1 MSHSLAAKMK
11 LHFFVFPYF
20 LASIVAI
27 PKGLDGLLFYQLF
40 FFAFGN
46 LVRIYF
52 FFDPFQEKKG
62 TLILTYSG
70 SKIVLLVNS
79 CS

>member
-40 FFAFGN
+40 FFLHLEIWLEYISFSI
-46 LVRIYF
+46 RF
-52 FFDPFQEKKG
+52 KRKKG
-62 TLILTYSG
+62 H
-70 SKIVLLVNS
+70 
-79 CS
+79 

>member
-40 FFAFGN
+40 FLHLEIWLEYISFSIRFK
-46 LVRIYF
+46 R
-52 FFDPFQEKKG
+52 KKG
-62 TLILTYSG
+62 H
-70 SKIVLLVNS
+70 
-79 CS
+79 